1 MKKVIPTLAAL
12 IIGLFILAVF
22 GWMSVNVAKGH
33 KDFGVLNEPIKFMY
47 SFLDQFEESVK
58 EVKKL
63 SPTFMPIWSE
73 VNPINK
79 LEKDLKILVSYSES
93 SNRRTVAIKNL
104 KTDAITF
111 KWEIKEKANEWDR
124 IVNPYMFQNKDLI
137 YFYTDK
143 TGLRKIDS
151 SGNMIWSQ
159 DSILAH
165 HSLNPDSSGNLWVCT
180 KKPPRGEATGK
191 YHIDRKDVYYD
202 DDYITSVDANSGKI
216 LFNQSVTSIL
226 KSNGLASYLLQASTI
241 TDPIHLN
248 DVEPALKTTKH
259 YNEGDVFLSIK
270 QSCIILHYRPET
282 NKVLKVIE
290 GPFSGQHDVD
300 FFDDTSLTIF
310 NNNAY
315 TDWKVDSK
323 KKPKNQPV
331 NAGEFNSNI
340 ARYSFIHQN
349 IEIIESNVFDDNG
362 IFTTTEGLHEYINDS
377 TYFVEEQ
384 NVGHYWVIQNGQV
397 LYKNVFNS
405 QHEGH
410 CHLPNWARI
419 IKE

>member
-1 MKKVIPTLAAL
+1 MKKIVTSLAF
-12 IIGLFILAVF
+12 IIVSLSILAVF
-22 GWMSVNVAKGH
+22 GWMSVNISKGK
-33 KDFGVLNEPIKFMY
+33 KDFGVLNEPIKYMY
-47 SFLDQFEESVK
+47 SFLDQFKESVE

-79 LEKDLKILVSYSES
+79 LEKDLNILVSYSES
-93 SNRRTVAIKNL
+93 ASQRTVAIKNL

-124 IVNPYMFQNKDLI
+124 IVNPYMFPNKDLI

-151 SGNMIWSQ
+151 LGNIKWSQ

-165 HSLNPDSSGNLWVCT
+165 HSLNPDSLGNMWVCS
-180 KKPPRGEATGK
+180 KRPPRGEATGM

-202 DDYITSVDANSGKI
+202 DDYITNVDATTGKI

-226 KSNGLASYLLQASTI
+226 KANGLESYLLQASTI

-248 DVEPALKTTKH
+248 DVEPALKTTK
-259 YNEGDVFLSIK
+259 YYSEGDVFLSIK
-270 QSCIILHYRPET
+270 QSCIILHYRPSS

-300 FFDDTSLTIF
+300 FFNDSVLTIF

-315 TDWKVDSK
+315 TDWKYASK
-323 KKPKNQPV
+323 NKPKNKPV
-331 NAGEFNSNI
+331 NAGKFNSNI
-340 ARYSFIHQN
+340 AQYNFKDQQVK
-349 IEIIESNVFDDNG
+349 IIEKTTFDENG
-362 IFTTTEGLHEYINDS
+362 IFTTTEGLHDYINDS

-384 NVGHYWVIQNGQV
+384 NVGYYWVIQNEEV
-397 LYKNVFNS
+397 LYKNVFKS
-405 QHEGH
+405 QHDGH

-419 IKE
+419 IKD